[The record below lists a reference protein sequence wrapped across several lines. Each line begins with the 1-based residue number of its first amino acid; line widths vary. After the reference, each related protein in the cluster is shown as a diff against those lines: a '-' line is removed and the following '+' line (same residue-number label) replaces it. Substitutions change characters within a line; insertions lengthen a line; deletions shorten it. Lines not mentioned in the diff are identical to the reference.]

1 MKGYQEAV
9 ALRRLLSFLKA
20 VDFGKPVWYNEHE
33 RYACMKVEGKDRAME
48 IKRIDTYEDSRFS
61 KEVLLQHGAFLADGL
76 PYEVEIISESEA
88 VVRGVNPAC
97 FPEVIE
103 EFRFYTPH
111 IYRFYDADH
120 TVVKEFPAATLVD
133 IPLERIQPSQF
144 YVDTDKI
151 AAIRSFIHRSEDIV
165 IPVMPYGDRYISL
178 DGHTRL
184 YYAVMNG
191 WKSVRAVAD
200 ASDDWVFRFI
210 AEAQKRNIFQPK
222 DMLLVNHE
230 EYEKKWNRFCDELFA
245 EEG

>member
-1 MKGYQEAV
+1 M
-9 ALRRLLSFLKA
+9 
-20 VDFGKPVWYNEHE
+20 D
-33 RYACMKVEGKDRAME
+33 
-48 IKRIDTYEDSRFS
+48 IKRIDTYEDARFS
-61 KEVLLQHGAFLADGL
+61 KEVLLQHGAFLVDVF

-88 VVRGVNPAC
+88 VVRGVNSAY
-97 FPEVIE
+97 FPKVIE

-120 TVVKEFPAATLVD
+120 RVVKEYPAVTLLD

-144 YVDTDKI
+144 YVDKDKI
-151 AAIRSFIHRSEDIV
+151 AAIRSFIHRPEDSI
-165 IPVMPYGDRYISL
+165 IPVMPYNDGYISL

-191 WKSVRAVAD
+191 WKSVRAVVD
-200 ASDDWVFRFI
+200 TSDDWVFRFV

-222 DMLLVNHE
+222 DMTLVSHE
-230 EYEKKWNRFCDELFA
+230 KYEEKWNRFCDELLA